1 MEFMW
6 RVTMKQLKHLFLI
19 GMFGTLATAAS
30 AETVTDYIDGY
41 CSSEGLDAAQ
51 CACVQTEFQAR
62 TNDLDPADA
71 EAIALFVG
79 QPGLAPQVMMT
90 AMQSLDQTRLPA
102 LMMSIDPIMSEVAAA
117 CTGPATPTFVDD
129 RSLPTRDR
137 YIATCEIDIDFPG
150 VCDCMADA
158 IAQNLEPL
166 MFDLVTD
173 IRAAEA
179 AGEEDAFETVA
190 NERGLSVQE
199 AEDALA
205 IYSGSLVSSIG
216 PMMACAPDEI
226 KQMMQ
231 GGQAGMS
238 GMVVPTE

>member
-1 MEFMW
+1 MT
-6 RVTMKQLKHLFLI
+6 RLKHLFLI
-19 GMFGTLATAAS
+19 GISGTFSAAAN
-30 AETVTDYIDGY
+30 AETGTEYIDGY
-41 CSSEGLDAAQ
+41 CSSEGLDVAQ
-51 CACVQTEFQAR
+51 CACVQTEYQAG
-62 TNDLDPADA
+62 TSDLDPADA

-79 QPGLAPQVMMT
+79 QPGLTPQVKMT
-90 AMQSLDQTRLPA
+90 AMQSLAQSRLPA
-102 LMMSIDPIMSEVAAA
+102 LMMSIDPIMSEVEAA
-117 CTGPATPTFVDD
+117 CAGPAAPTFVDD

-158 IAQNLEPL
+158 MAQNLEPL
-166 MFDLVTD
+166 MFDLVAD

-179 AGEEDAFETVA
+179 AGEEDAFEKVA
-190 NERGLSVQE
+190 NERGLTAEE

-205 IYSGSLVSSIG
+205 VYSGSLVSSIG